1 MAELGADSAAL
12 HRGCGAEL
20 PVRADDAVVA
30 FGGDAAQL
38 LAGLPVGPGP
48 RVAAGTLDA
57 VRAAL
62 AAHAGF
68 VFVKGSRSFALE
80 RALPTALAAQLT
92 FH

>member
-1 MAELGADSAAL
+1 
-12 HRGCGAEL
+12 
-20 PVRADDAVVA
+20 VVA

-57 VRAAL
+57 VRAVL

-80 RALPTALAAQLT
+80 RALPAGLAAQLT

>member
-1 MAELGADSAAL
+1 
-12 HRGCGAEL
+12 
-20 PVRADDAVVA
+20 
-30 FGGDAAQL
+30 
-38 LAGLPVGPGP
+38 
-48 RVAAGTLDA
+48 
-57 VRAAL
+57 VRAAV

>member
-48 RVAAGTLDA
+48 RVAAGTLDE

>member
-1 MAELGADSAAL
+1 MAELGADAAAL
-12 HRGCGAEL
+12 HRACGADL

-30 FGGDAAQL
+30 FGGDAAHL
-38 LAGLPVGPGP
+38 LAGLPPGTGL
-48 RVAAGTLDA
+48 RLAARDLA
-57 VRAAL
+57 EVRAAV

-80 RALPTALAAQLT
+80 RALPAGLAAQLT